1 MPGKRKKRKNISSF
15 LNGLARK
22 DKLDHLTSYFL
33 ELRNFQLLSAKEEK
47 ELFRRNEKN
56 IISILCELMM
66 VSEFWEELGR
76 ILEKMIQ
83 TAEFPTEL
91 FDITKAD
98 YDDLEKKS
106 NYKKRKELADKITA
120 TMVKMANLYKA
131 SKFFE
136 NMGKKKE
143 AARKIDEIAKL
154 RRSIG
159 ITLDFIHH
167 MRTHI
172 FQWYEKMKEEDKLKN
187 MEIKKVEEIINN
199 VKKISRKMKD
209 ETRTLYSSNLRLAIT
224 VAKKYHIHNTDLL
237 DFIQEG
243 NMALAKAIEKF
254 DWRKGTKF
262 STYAVPWLRQAIM
275 RAMNERIHPVRMPGH
290 IVELLNKINKVT
302 RKFFQE
308 NGRDPSIDE
317 LAEILKVPVEKIETI
332 FKILKE
338 PLSFEGYNPEWE
350 EDGHKLS
357 DLVPSS
363 SPDDVCEEIFDSVVR
378 EDIKRKVREIIDSTL
393 TTKEKKIIEMRCG
406 FINGGKESTLDEIST
421 VLNMTRERVR
431 QIEQRAMRKLR
442 KALEPIR
449 YLFDNSYKD
458 EESRDSREK
467 ELQKTD
473 MSENSTDGKK
483 VKKAK
488 KKKFLYSGTKK
499 PTTRRKIKRTIR
511 RRNIKENANIS
522 I

>member
-1 MPGKRKKRKNISSF
+1 MPGRRKKGKSIASF
-15 LNGLARK
+15 LNGLTRK

-56 IISILCELMM
+56 IISMLCELMM
-66 VSEFWEELGR
+66 VSEFWAELDR

-106 NYKKRKELADKITA
+106 NYKRRRELADKITA
-120 TMVKMANLYKA
+120 TMVKMANLYKT

-136 NMGKKKE
+136 DMGKKKE
-143 AARKIDEIAKL
+143 AMRKLDEIAKL

-172 FQWYEKMKEEDKLKN
+172 FQWYENMKDEDKIKN
-187 MEIKKVEEIINN
+187 TEIKKVEEIINN
-199 VKKISRKMKD
+199 VKKISRKMKN

-308 NGRDPSIDE
+308 NGRDPSTEE

-363 SPDDVCEEIFDSVVR
+363 SPDEVCEEIFDSVVR
-378 EDIKRKVREIIDSTL
+378 EDIKKKVREIIDSTL

-406 FINGGKESTLDEIST
+406 FINGGKESTLDEISA

-431 QIEQRAMRKLR
+431 QIEQRAMRKLK
-442 KALEPIR
+442 KALEPMR
-449 YLFDNSYKD
+449 YLFDNSHIGEENKNGKRREIQRISVDD
-458 EESRDSREK
+458 ENSSVDKRKKRLSSREK
-467 ELQKTD
+467 K
-473 MSENSTDGKK
+473 STK
-483 VKKAK
+483 
-488 KKKFLYSGTKK
+488 
-499 PTTRRKIKRTIR
+499 RKIKRTIR
-511 RRNIKENANIS
+511 QRSVKRGANIS
-522 I
+522 M